1 MKSTKSEKQIRL
13 TFEDT
18 IRAQSDLRAMI
29 WKKYKEND
37 FIHIPEQ
44 KEYIELLN
52 KSFLSNGNWR
62 IAFYEQDN
70 LKIPLGPVHTL
81 CLKMTFIFGNKVKL
95 KRYDFIKVIDIKE
108 IWKIVLDEMP
118 FIFVAALEES
128 LKTSAETP
136 RGEERQAF
144 DWSHERGFKNVRDD

>member
-1 MKSTKSEKQIRL
+1 MKSTKRERQIRL

-18 IRAQSDLRAMI
+18 MRAQSELRAMI
-29 WKKYKEND
+29 WKKYRDND
-37 FIHIPEQ
+37 FIHYPEQ
-44 KEYIELLN
+44 KTYIELLN

-62 IAFYEQDN
+62 IAFYEQGN

-81 CLKMTFIFGNKVKL
+81 CLQMAFTFGHKVKL
-95 KRYDFIKVIDIKE
+95 KRYEFEKDIDIKE

-136 RGEERQAF
+136 RGEERAAF
-144 DWSHERGFKNVRDD
+144 DWSHERGFK